1 MSDNAAGGCGGAAV
15 DRIHVDQKQGE
26 TAADRSRCD
35 AFVDQLQRAEEETA
49 DENCRGGAAVDR
61 IHVLRGASAPSG
73 LDILANIGN
82 FFVKL
87 TYVDSTVVKAVR
99 NVEIKIVNAANKYL
113 Y

>member
-1 MSDNAAGGCGGAAV
+1 MSDNAASGCGGAAV

-35 AFVDQLQRAEEETA
+35 AFVDQLQREEEETA

-82 FFVKL
+82 FL
-87 TYVDSTVVKAVR
+87 LNLRT
-99 NVEIKIVNAANKYL
+99 
-113 Y
+113 

>member
-1 MSDNAAGGCGGAAV
+1 MSDNAASGCGGAAV

-35 AFVDQLQRAEEETA
+35 AFVDQLQREEEETA

>member
-35 AFVDQLQRAEEETA
+35 AFVDQLQREEEETA

-73 LDILANIGN
+73 LDILANIGK
-82 FFVKL
+82 FFVIIFKRYFM
-87 TYVDSTVVKAVR
+87 YVYQYVWEHSGERV
-99 NVEIKIVNAANKYL
+99 
-113 Y
+113 